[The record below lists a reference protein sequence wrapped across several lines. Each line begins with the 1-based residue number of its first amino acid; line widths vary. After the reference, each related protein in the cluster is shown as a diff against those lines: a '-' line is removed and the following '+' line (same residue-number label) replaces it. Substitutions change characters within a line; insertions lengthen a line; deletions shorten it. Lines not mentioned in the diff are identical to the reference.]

1 MRGGVGGLVG
11 WFSKIL
17 LPANQG
23 KIPVR
28 FEWKIGK
35 NLRIPLLPHCE
46 GIFMMAVVLVLLV
59 LCLSQLCDINNR

>member
-17 LPANQG
+17 LTANQC

-35 NLRIPLLPHCE
+35 NLRIPLLPRSS
-46 GIFMMAVVLVLLV
+46 GVAGS
-59 LCLSQLCDINNR
+59 LSVSAL